1 LVPDVALGSQQGG
14 RYVLVVNSD
23 NTVEQRPVTVGA
35 LVGDLRVIESGMKP
49 DDRVIV
55 DGLLRAIPGNKV
67 EPKMRPASGDGKQ
80 VSTK

>member
-1 LVPDVALGSQQGG
+1 
-14 RYVLVVNSD
+14 VNGD
-23 NTVEQRPVTVGA
+23 NVVEQKNVIIGPLDGTM
-35 LVGDLRVIESGMKP
+35 RVIESGLKP